1 MIGRGIA
8 ASRGKALARA
18 MAAETQQQIDLEKKS
33 KENLLHSVERVKEA
47 IDSIAEEMKDEE
59 TRLEGEEEAMRL
71 EIVQMQHTMLSDAV
85 FHDSIRKELEEGYAP
100 ESAVARCIEAQ
111 CRMLEAIGDA
121 YLAAR
126 TDDFRDVGNRI
137 ICRLLGK
144 RYPDLGK
151 LEEDVILTGENIS
164 PSVLAGAKKGKV
176 KGLLLAKGSRTAHVC
191 ILAANMGIPAVVGCI
206 GAEKIKDGD
215 MVFVDGTAG
224 KAAWEMD
231 EAARADALAETVSYQ
246 EKQKILEKYTEKKGQ
261 TKDKV
266 SVQIMA
272 NIMDAQ
278 AAEQAKQ
285 MGAEGVGLFRT
296 EFLYMGRKDLPGEEE
311 QFQAYKKAAEML
323 QGQPLVIR
331 TMDIGG
337 DKQSEALEIPAEEN
351 PFLGYRAIRICLE
364 RKELFFTQLKAVLR
378 ASAYGNVRV
387 MFPMI
392 SSMAELEEALACLQ
406 KAKDEL
412 DQQRIAYDKDIQTGM
427 MVEVP
432 STAILASR
440 FIKKVDFFS
449 IGSNDLTQYAL
460 AVDRQ
465 NEKVCGLY
473 DYFDPGVLHLIYTV
487 IRACEQENKECC
499 LCGEM
504 ASDPLAVPVLLGMG
518 LKKFSVNPS
527 AVPLVKY
534 ILSKCEYKKIKHDVQ
549 CMLEMDDR
557 RQIKEEAMALLDE
570 EYRSWL

>member
-246 EKQKILEKYTEKKGQ
+246 EKQKI
-261 TKDKV
+261 
-266 SVQIMA
+266 
-272 NIMDAQ
+272 
-278 AAEQAKQ
+278 
-285 MGAEGVGLFRT
+285 
-296 EFLYMGRKDLPGEEE
+296 
-311 QFQAYKKAAEML
+311 
-323 QGQPLVIR
+323 
-331 TMDIGG
+331 
-337 DKQSEALEIPAEEN
+337 
-351 PFLGYRAIRICLE
+351 
-364 RKELFFTQLKAVLR
+364 
-378 ASAYGNVRV
+378 
-387 MFPMI
+387 
-392 SSMAELEEALACLQ
+392 
-406 KAKDEL
+406 
-412 DQQRIAYDKDIQTGM
+412 
-427 MVEVP
+427 
-432 STAILASR
+432 
-440 FIKKVDFFS
+440 
-449 IGSNDLTQYAL
+449 
-460 AVDRQ
+460 
-465 NEKVCGLY
+465 
-473 DYFDPGVLHLIYTV
+473 
-487 IRACEQENKECC
+487 
-499 LCGEM
+499 
-504 ASDPLAVPVLLGMG
+504 
-518 LKKFSVNPS
+518 
-527 AVPLVKY
+527 
-534 ILSKCEYKKIKHDVQ
+534 
-549 CMLEMDDR
+549 
-557 RQIKEEAMALLDE
+557 
-570 EYRSWL
+570 